1 MGNWH
6 CKCLLA
12 VVLVLTAYPVMAMTK
27 SLSAQSNPLL
37 KDWRTPFGVPPFEQ
51 IKADHFLPAFREA
64 IARHKQ
70 EIAAI
75 AANPEAPTFDNTV
88 LALEA
93 SGRLL
98 TKVDDV
104 FGNLVRAETNDR
116 LQAINR
122 EVAPMRS
129 AHLDDMVFDERLF
142 ERIRA
147 LWDRRDELALDPE
160 QDMLLERTWKRF
172 VRGGAR
178 LDGASKT
185 RLRDINA
192 ALAALGLQF
201 TDNVLQEMNR
211 YRLVVERRD
220 DLAGLPDQ
228 AVTAAAET
236 AEQAGMKAKWVFTL
250 HHPSL
255 WPFLKNAGNRELRR
269 KIFTAYTTRGNHD
282 NATDNKATL
291 APIAALR
298 AEKARLLGYGT
309 WADYVLEE
317 HMAKTPASVY

>member
-1 MGNWH
+1 
-6 CKCLLA
+6 
-12 VVLVLTAYPVMAMTK
+12 MTK

-37 KDWRTPFGVPPFEQ
+37 KDWHTPFGVPPFEQ

-64 IARHKQ
+64 IARHQQ

-172 VRGGAR
+172 VRGGGAPRWGQQNASAR
-178 LDGASKT
+178 HQRGA
-185 RLRDINA
+185 
-192 ALAALGLQF
+192 
-201 TDNVLQEMNR
+201 
-211 YRLVVERRD
+211 RR
-220 DLAGLPDQ
+220 ARP
-228 AVTAAAET
+228 A
-236 AEQAGMKAKWVFTL
+236 
-250 HHPSL
+250 
-255 WPFLKNAGNRELRR
+255 LRR
-269 KIFTAYTTRGNHD
+269 QCAAGDEPLSARG
-282 NATDNKATL
+282 
-291 APIAALR
+291 R
-298 AEKARLLGYGT
+298 
-309 WADYVLEE
+309 
-317 HMAKTPASVY
+317 TP